1 MLSHTQLRE
10 IRERV
15 RALYR
20 EGRNIRQVWSETGG
34 TVSMEYI
41 RHTVSDL
48 IKTGRRQMQEPEI
61 DPGEVAQRAAAIKA
75 SWSPEDA
82 RKRWVGGSRDSRL
95 ELERAASRL
104 MPD

>member
-1 MLSHTQLRE
+1 MLSHIQLKE
-10 IRERV
+10 IREKIKT
-15 RALYR
+15 LYAK
-20 EGRNIRQVWSETGG
+20 GMTIRQVYSEIDRRVTI
-34 TVSMEYI
+34 EYI
-41 RHTVSDL
+41 RLTVSDL
-48 IKTGRRQMQEPEI
+48 IKKGRRRKQEPEI

-82 RKRWVGGSRDSRL
+82 RKRWVGYSRNSRS